1 MEPQNRDVNLEV
13 NFEEMSPLERGEYI
27 NKCYNDNID
36 MMLDYPNRVF
46 AKCKSIL
53 SEYQKAL
60 YTNYCLVES
69 KTRDHVIYFI
79 THLTLEQLAVTGI

>member
-1 MEPQNRDVNLEV
+1 MNPKDDEV
-13 NFEEMSPLERGEYI
+13 NFEEMNPLERGEYI

-36 MMLDYPNRVF
+36 MMLDYPDRVSQ
-46 AKCKSIL
+46 KCKM

-79 THLTLEQLAVTGI
+79 THLTPEQIAETGI